1 MDVPTLTVILLVL
14 VLVALIWFGWQMRSG
29 AGNGPSGSLES
40 AVELLKSELVARQSE
55 SLLQLRDSIDSANK
69 IINDRLAEGT
79 SSLDRRM
86 SVLGEIENRL
96 GQLARQADNI
106 EAIGKN
112 IQSLSELLRPPKLR
126 GNVGEMLLENLL
138 DQIVPAAMRES
149 QYRFADGSRVDAI
162 IKVADRLMPVDAK
175 FPLEAYERLRDNPDD
190 ASSQKAFTQAFKKHV
205 DDIASKYIRPAEKTT
220 DFALMYIP
228 AEAVYYRLISED
240 NPEAFEYAL
249 SRKVIPSS
257 PGHLYAFLASVVAM
271 YSELVIMGEGATLES
286 RRLLT
291 GLNELVE
298 TTERLARF
306 HSRMESSLR
315 ALSSGF
321 DRARGELDKAR
332 MQLEKIR
339 TPWSEKA
346 DNTDES
352 AVEPATAEAGPNEE
366 DGESKLL

>member
-1 MDVPTLTVILLVL
+1 MDVPTLTVVLLALVL
-14 VLVALIWFGWQMRSG
+14 AVLVWLGWQMRSRARG
-29 AGNGPSGSLES
+29 DNLSS
-40 AVELLKSELVARQSE
+40 AVELLKAELVARQSE
-55 SLLQLRDSIDSANK
+55 SLLQLRESIDGANK

-96 GQLARQADNI
+96 GQLARQTDNI

-126 GNVGEMLLENLL
+126 GNVGEMLLDNLL
-138 DQIVPAAMRES
+138 DQIVPAAMRET
-149 QYRFADGSRVDAI
+149 QFRFADGARVDAI

-175 FPLEAYERLRDNPDD
+175 FPLEAYERLRREPDD
-190 ASSQKAFTQAFKKHV
+190 ISSQKAFTQAFKKHV

-220 DFALMYIP
+220 DFAVMYIP
-228 AEAVYYRLISED
+228 AEAVYYRLISEET
-240 NPEAFEYAL
+240 PEAFQYAL
-249 SRKVIPSS
+249 SKRVIPSS

-271 YSELVIMGEGATLES
+271 YSELVVVGEGATLES

-315 ALSSGF
+315 ALSTGF
-321 DRARGELDKAR
+321 DRAKNELDRAR
-332 MQLEKIR
+332 TQLEKIR
-339 TPWSEKA
+339 TPWSESA
-346 DNTDES
+346 DNRVEDGAAAEVTES
-352 AVEPATAEAGPNEE
+352 ADSE
-366 DGESKLL
+366 DDRGAPLS